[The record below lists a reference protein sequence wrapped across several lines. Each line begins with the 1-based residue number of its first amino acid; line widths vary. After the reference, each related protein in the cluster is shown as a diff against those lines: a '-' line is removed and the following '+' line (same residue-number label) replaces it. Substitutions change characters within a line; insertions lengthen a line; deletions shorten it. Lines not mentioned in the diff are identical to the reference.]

1 MITWNPNIYLG
12 SRCCFRCPGSP
23 LFLVEPSR
31 GFRSSEGF
39 RSLFSTKKSAGSSFQ
54 RTSSERG
61 PTGQGHVGHPLR
73 SAWRRSG
80 GVRTFTFAHLHGEC
94 RAARATF
101 AEARERFSPFVR
113 EMAQKS
119 PTEGTQNYET
129 LVHSK
134 SRLSMLDGGEGPS
147 SEEQH

>member
-1 MITWNPNIYLG
+1 MSQFPTFFSFFFEKKRESGTYHHGKVLRLLVITWNPNIYLG

-119 PTEGTQNYET
+119 P
-129 LVHSK
+129 
-134 SRLSMLDGGEGPS
+134 M
-147 SEEQH
+147 